1 MYIDLSIV
9 ALSLGCLIVLTLGVG
24 VAIAT
29 LGVGVMLATL
39 GVGILSIC
47 RLSALVARLFAL
59 GSWLL
64 ARGLGL
70 SSAFG
75 AQLLALGFRHSAL
88 CSQYLA
94 LGSRLLAD

>member
-39 GVGILSIC
+39 GVGVSSIR
-47 RLSALVARLFAL
+47 RLLALGARLFAL
-59 GSWLL
+59 GFW
-64 ARGLGL
+64 R
-70 SSAFG
+70 SAFG
-75 AQLLALGFRHSAL
+75 ARLFALSTWLSAL
-88 CSQYLA
+88 S
-94 LGSRLLAD
+94 SRLIHIIYSK